1 MKFSTPVLL
10 LILLVSF
17 SCLAQQNGSATSN
30 PAGATVTNAP
40 RRNPAQVEHLTRAR
54 SSLAAYMGT
63 VSSESEEYRKTKT
76 MIEDLDAQLKALT
89 SGNGEST
96 ATATASTAAPGTAT
110 SNAPQVAPLFS
121 LGSPVNGRT
130 NLPVEPALTWS
141 EDQRNGTFQKD
152 PPYVL
157 KRFRVVVARDRELQ
171 DVVFQRSDVVPAT
184 AAVRISDTSP
194 KGMQSIE
201 TTVGVDELQAGTTY
215 YWQVFAV
222 YTPKGEPDTVEFEQ
236 PAVTPKGEIRPGY
249 FITATDPFAPLT
261 KRNFSLQRTVDSTD
275 PTEGAQF
282 SFLKTFG
289 GKTVFSTDFAFFWDS
304 RSYRFANNRGFLWFR
319 PAVEGKLT
327 SDDSTAEDAWRFSG
341 SAVLDYNLIDLDT
354 DSHNR
359 MTTNASVSAP
369 RKLIDSLY
377 FEFGGNVESDQGFD
391 TKKLSSRTYFS
402 PSSRKL
408 AIGWA
413 TGDVESPI
421 QFVWRP
427 SVEFNFGHT
436 FEPGSSA
443 ETGSTIVRLVPKVR
457 MTFYTRALSR
467 ALKIANSDFF
477 FDNTFYYLPK
487 DTLKKRHNFFTSGFE
502 VFVIKNFGFGLTY
515 KHGESAPKFKPIHS
529 FGGTLTVRFGPE

>member
-1 MKFSTPVLL
+1 MKFSTTVLL
-10 LILLVSF
+10 LLLFVPF
-17 SCLAQQNGSATSN
+17 SCLAQQSISTTSN
-30 PAGATVTNAP
+30 TAGT
-40 RRNPAQVEHLTRAR
+40 AQVEHLTRAR
-54 SSLAAYMGT
+54 NSLAAYMAT
-63 VSSESEEYRKTKT
+63 IPPDSEDYQKTRATIEE
-76 MIEDLDAQLKALT
+76 LDARLKKLT
-89 SGNGEST
+89 TGGSPG
-96 ATATASTAAPGTAT
+96 AA
-110 SNAPQVAPLFS
+110 SNAGTSTPASSAPVIAPSFS

-141 EDQRNGTFQKD
+141 RDRLNGSFQID

-157 KRFRVVVARDRELQ
+157 KKFRVVVARDRELRDEVFTK
-171 DVVFQRSDVVPAT
+171 DVTPAS
-184 AAVRISDTSP
+184 APVRISELSP
-194 KGMQSIE
+194 NGVQSIE
-201 TTVGVDELQAGTTY
+201 TSVAVDELEPGTTY
-215 YWQVFAV
+215 YWQVYAV
-222 YTPKGEPDTVEFEQ
+222 YSPKGQPDTALEE
-236 PAVTPKGEIRPGY
+236 PARMPNGEARPGY
-249 FITATDPFAPLT
+249 FITATDPFTPLT

-282 SFLKTFG
+282 SFLKTIG

-304 RSYRFANNRGFLWFR
+304 PSMRFANNRGFLWFR

-354 DSHNR
+354 NSHNR
-359 MTTNASVSAP
+359 MTTNAALSAP

-391 TKKLSSRTYFS
+391 TKKLSSRVYFS

-413 TGDVESPI
+413 TGDVDSPI

-427 SVEFNFGHT
+427 SVEFNYGHT
-436 FEPGSSA
+436 FEAGDSA
-443 ETGSTIVRLVPKVR
+443 ETGKTIVRLVPKVR

-477 FDNTFYYLPK
+477 FENTFYYLPK
-487 DTLKKRHNFFTSGFE
+487 DQFKKRHNFFTSGFE

-529 FGGTLTVRFGPE
+529 FGGTLTVRFGPQ